1 MQLISK
7 FNKGFYFVLWVLD
20 ILSKY
25 ARVFPLKYQRS
36 IIVTLIAKQTKNG
49 QIKAV
54 NFEIDQ

>member
-25 ARVFPLKYQRS
+25 TRVFPLKYQRS
-36 IIVTLIAKQTKNG
+36 IIVTNAFQKDL
-49 QIKAV
+49 
-54 NFEIDQ
+54 

>member
-36 IIVTLIAKQTKNG
+36 IIVTNAFQKDL
-49 QIKAV
+49 
-54 NFEIDQ
+54 